1 MDELIESM
9 EVCNIY
15 KQSSIINYILSLKID
30 NSIKTQLLNL
40 IDNDNYNDYITIYNI
55 CMENDIELPPI

>member
-40 IDNDNYNDYITIYNI
+40 IDNDNYNYNI